1 MWICNHCHQEHAF
14 TKTSDKANHSR
25 WCTKNPKRN
34 ETENLGIAQQK
45 NMIQKFGPV
54 KNFIV
59 ECERC
64 KKEFSVREREKFFPV
79 KER

>member
-45 NMIQKFGPV
+45 NMIQKIHWFWLLL
-54 KNFIV
+54 F
-59 ECERC
+59 
-64 KKEFSVREREKFFPV
+64 EKGLL
-79 KER
+79 